1 MQTWA
6 DPFLGWTTVAGAPFL
21 VKRWSDHKAS
31 IEVQDL
37 AGPVLGD
44 YLELCGTVLAKAH
57 ARSGDP
63 AQIAGYLGQGD
74 ELPEALS
81 SFALNYAD
89 QTTQD
94 WESLKSSIWGR
105 LGETMDGTNT
115 TGSSG

>member
-21 VKRWSDHKAS
+21 VKQWSDHKAS

-37 AGPVLGD
+37 AGVALGD
-44 YLELCGTVLAKAH
+44 YLELCGAVLAKAH

-63 AQIAGYLGQGD
+63 SRLAGYMGQSG
-74 ELPEALS
+74 ELAEALA

-89 QTTQD
+89 QATKD
-94 WESLKSSIWGR
+94 WMKLKEAISLGRVESWNHS
-105 LGETMDGTNT
+105 
-115 TGSSG
+115 